1 MRTEWA
7 DAGAWSRSL
16 FVIAAIYWLAMAL
29 LFILSL
35 PVVRNGYELGLVF
48 GFYFVPL
55 AYALVIRVGYALLSR
70 RHPRPR
76 IRSWWVLVIGSLLG
90 ILITTARVTTAS

>member
-7 DAGAWSRSL
+7 ETGAWSRSL
-16 FVIAAIYWLAMAL
+16 FVIAAIYWTAMAV
-29 LFILSL
+29 LFVLSL
-35 PVVRNGYELGLVF
+35 PVVRSGYELGLVF

-70 RHPRPR
+70 RRPRPR
-76 IRSWWVLVIGSLLG
+76 IRSWWVLVIGALLG
-90 ILITTARVTTAS
+90 LLITTARVTTAS

>member
-7 DAGAWSRSL
+7 NAGAWSRSL
-16 FVIAAIYWLAMAL
+16 FVIAAIYWTAMAL
-29 LFILSL
+29 LFLVSL

-55 AYALVIRVGYALLSR
+55 GYALVIRVAHSLLSR
-70 RHPRPR
+70 RRPRPR
-76 IRSWWVLVIGSLLG
+76 IRSWWVLVIGALLG
-90 ILITTARVTTAS
+90 LLITTARVTTPS